1 MISVIL
7 KKVESTH
14 TNLRTPIVKGF
25 IIEKPAL
32 NKELVVLAEPLN
44 PAASGRMI
52 RTTKIKSISV
62 ITDKIVRCS
71 TRNSIYEIEYV

>member
-14 TNLRTPIVKGF
+14 ANLRTPVVRGF
-25 IIEKPAL
+25 IKEKPAL
-32 NKELVVLAEPLN
+32 NKELIVLAEPLN

-52 RTTKIKSISV
+52 RTTRIKQINV
-62 ITDKIVRCS
+62 LTDKITRCLTS
-71 TRNSIYEIEYV
+71 NSIYEIEYV